1 VFYFLNLCENACDTV
16 LHLVVLLLYVGCEV
30 GNGAVHI
37 QVVSI
42 ARSVL
47 HTQNEKGR
55 SLRRSKRVSFRVPL
69 RA

>member
-1 VFYFLNLCENACDTV
+1 
-16 LHLVVLLLYVGCEV
+16 VVLLLYVGCEV